1 MKQTFNPDMDLIRNA
16 FETANVPV
24 RLVGGCVRDML
35 LGITPKDW
43 DMTTPALPEEIIN
56 ILKAANINAFD
67 MSNGHGTITAV
78 INGEPYEIT
87 TLRQD
92 LETDGR
98 HAVVGFTDNWE
109 VDAERRDFTF
119 NALSMDWDGNIYD
132 YFGGVADLEAGLVR
146 FVGDAEKRIQEDYLR
161 ILRYFRFL
169 GRMPKPEA
177 DVEALAAIS
186 ANRNGLAN
194 ISGERIWSE
203 MKKILSGEHVEF
215 IMTLMEESKVFGA
228 IELMTRAAEVPASRD
243 PVTVLAAFIDFSFVE
258 IVADRWK
265 LSSKEADL
273 LVYLTNFRDLEDD
286 IKTLKEVIFEGT
298 DRYNVLELMKLQKR
312 KAAFEVL
319 KDWEIPA
326 FPVNGKD
333 LMEIGVKPGPNM
345 GFVIKVLRK
354 SFIEADY
361 KMTKEQV
368 LSMVEIDKSPV

>member
-16 FETANVPV
+16 FEIANVPV

-203 MKKILSGEHVEF
+203 MKKILSGENVEF

-354 SFIEADY
+354 SFIESDY